1 MYYIS
6 DIYNSMT
13 QEHVKS
19 LVTVSS
25 GDEFYWVELRD
36 CETDEQVVVCK
47 PSIVFEDRYKNHV
60 IGIVTAYTI
69 RVINRSFLNL
79 LSYVDVKYLKS
90 SETRDIPKNA
100 MIDIGLN
107 VRNSNG
113 LWYSPATPLHTVDK
127 QKYLS
132 LFEVLVKLQ
141 NQHQDLNIYEVGVKY
156 LRTRL
161 GGIIKVTVKKD
172 LTLPITKYMVRK

>member
-19 LVTVSS
+19 LVTVVS
-25 GDEFYWVELRD
+25 DESYWVELRD
-36 CETDEQVVVCK
+36 CETNEQVVVCK
-47 PSIVFEDRYKNHV
+47 PSIVFEDRYKKHV

-69 RVINRSFLNL
+69 QVINRSFLNL
-79 LSYVDVKYLKS
+79 LSYIDVKYLKS
-90 SETRDIPKNA
+90 SEICNIPKNA
-100 MIDIGLN
+100 IMIDIGLN

-113 LWYSPATPLHTVDK
+113 LWYSPATPLQRGAK

-141 NQHQDLNIYEVGVKY
+141 NQHQDLNIYGVGVKY
-156 LRTRL
+156 LRARL

-172 LTLPITKYMVRK
+172 LTLPITKYMIRK

>member
-25 GDEFYWVELRD
+25 DEFYWVELRD
-36 CETDEQVVVCK
+36 CETNEQVVVCK

-69 RVINRSFLNL
+69 QVINRSFLNL
-79 LSYVDVKYLKS
+79 LSYIDVKYLKS
-90 SETRDIPKNA
+90 SEVRDIPRNA
-100 MIDIGLN
+100 IIDIGFN

-113 LWYSPATPLHTVDK
+113 LWYSPATPLRTVGK
-127 QKYLS
+127 QKYFS

-141 NQHQDLNIYEVGVKY
+141 NQHQDLNIYGVGVKY

-172 LTLPITKYMVRK
+172 LTLPITKYMIRK